1 MSETLLILEKPHPQG
16 NRGCW
21 RRACPPPA
29 AGRQHRFAR
38 RIGDRQDMS
47 RARYGLAFRCKRPST
62 QPNLHPRQR
71 IWGRIQALPRRSLPR
86 GGCGRGRRPRTGGT
100 LRVRRY
106 LRGIEW
112 AERAEALI
120 PAQCLNISLEHVEG
134 DRRRIIFLDPGLLP
148 SNWRTRLAA
157 ALDQRP

>member
-1 MSETLLILEKPHPQG
+1 MSETLLILESRTPKETEAVG
-16 NRGCW
+16 AALARLL
-21 RRACPPPA
+21 PPGA
-29 AGRQHRFAR
+29 NIA
-38 RIGDRQDMS
+38 
-47 RARYGLAFRCKRPST
+47 
-62 QPNLHPRQR
+62 
-71 IWGRIQALPRRSLPR
+71 
-86 GGCGRGRRPRTGGT
+86 
-100 LRVRRY
+100 
-106 LRGIEW
+106 LRGELATGKTCLVRGMASHFAASDLVHSPTFTLVNEYGDESKLYHVDLYRVGDAAEAADLGLEELFESDGICAIEW